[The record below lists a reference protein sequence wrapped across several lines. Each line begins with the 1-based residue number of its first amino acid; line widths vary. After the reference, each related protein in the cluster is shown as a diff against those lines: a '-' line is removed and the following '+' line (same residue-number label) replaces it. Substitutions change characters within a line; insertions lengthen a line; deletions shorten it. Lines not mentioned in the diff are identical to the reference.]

1 MVNNDDLTLRKQ
13 SNFTVL
19 FKHGVGILVFE
30 FKGSL
35 QVTLSSLPVQMVRVE
50 IKNYIKHKSKVLTSY
65 IFDFETNLFFAG
77 NVGRIAKSGP
87 V

>member
-19 FKHGVGILVFE
+19 SKHGVGILVFE

-50 IKNYIKHKSKVLTSY
+50 I
-65 IFDFETNLFFAG
+65 
-77 NVGRIAKSGP
+77 
-87 V
+87 